1 MSVKERITEIEA
13 SCAVLKS
20 IAEHYPENSQE
31 YKSIELAA
39 NSMLFLVTNMQI
51 KQLDQY
57 LQDITR
63 DEPIGE
69 YGNPT

>member
-1 MSVKERITEIEA
+1 MSVKERINEIEA
-13 SCAVLKS
+13 SCAFLKS
-20 IAEHYPENSQE
+20 IADRYPEDSKE
-31 YKSIELAA
+31 YKSIALAA

-63 DEPIGE
+63 DEPSEE
-69 YGNPT
+69 YGHLP